1 LRARDIA
8 TLPIR
13 FLRWLIRWFFF
24 DPWRVIDAESSAY
37 RSGEGAGLYTK
48 DSLLVLYIFTVVAI
62 SLVLQE
68 YFGGPDAFYALLSFV
83 DDPTSPMR
91 YPVSYA
97 IAAAIFKPHG
107 GGSAELALITGGYY
121 ELWSLGYWAVW
132 RVIGFLVI
140 PAIAVAVHPR
150 LRFADTGLGAKEF
163 SKHLWLYGVL
173 FGIVLVVVII
183 VSFTDEFAKYYPFYG
198 EAHRSS
204 FDFCTWEAL
213 YIAQFLALEYFFR
226 GFMMQPLRRIMGSS
240 SIFAMIIPYVMIHIG
255 KPLPECFAA
264 VIAGVVLGT
273 LAIRTRSIWAG
284 FLIHVSVALSMD
296 IAAILQTNGIPW
308 R

>member
-1 LRARDIA
+1 
-8 TLPIR
+8 
-13 FLRWLIRWFFF
+13 
-24 DPWRVIDAESSAY
+24 
-37 RSGEGAGLYTK
+37 
-48 DSLLVLYIFTVVAI
+48 
-62 SLVLQE
+62 
-68 YFGGPDAFYALLSFV
+68 
-83 DDPTSPMR
+83 M
-91 YPVSYA
+91 
-97 IAAAIFKPHG
+97 
-107 GGSAELALITGGYY
+107 
-121 ELWSLGYWAVW
+121 
-132 RVIGFLVI
+132 
-140 PAIAVAVHPR
+140 
-150 LRFADTGLGAKEF
+150 
-163 SKHLWLYGVL
+163 
-173 FGIVLVVVII
+173 VII